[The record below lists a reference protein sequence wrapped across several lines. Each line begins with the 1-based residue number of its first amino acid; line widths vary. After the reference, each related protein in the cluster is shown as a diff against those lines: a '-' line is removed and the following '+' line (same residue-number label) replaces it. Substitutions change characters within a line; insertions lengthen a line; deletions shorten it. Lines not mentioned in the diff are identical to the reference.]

1 MRHVDP
7 LSSRRWD
14 SFASPIGLCKART
27 TNQHA
32 MLPDL
37 RIVLMTF
44 AAVLAGASIG
54 LGLMTSTRNASVFTI
69 GLRSAQGSPISRTLP
84 EPPDWKQSA
93 ARAAERRA
101 HELERLLE
109 LEAAAPRQ
117 KPRDP
122 ETTGSLPEPAGPAEP
137 LHPQ

>member
-1 MRHVDP
+1 
-7 LSSRRWD
+7 
-14 SFASPIGLCKART
+14 
-27 TNQHA
+27 
-32 MLPDL
+32 MLPNL
-37 RIVLMTF
+37 RIILMTF

-54 LGLMTSTRNASVFTI
+54 VGLMTSTRNASVFAI

-84 EPPDWKQSA
+84 EPPDWKQSV

-109 LEAAAPRQ
+109 LEAFVPAQAPAE
-117 KPRDP
+117 PP
-122 ETTGSLPEPAGPAEP
+122 ATGSLPDAAQQPAKPAEP

>member
-1 MRHVDP
+1 
-7 LSSRRWD
+7 
-14 SFASPIGLCKART
+14 
-27 TNQHA
+27 
-32 MLPDL
+32 MLPNL

-44 AAVLAGASIG
+44 AAVLAAASTG
-54 LGLMTSTRNASVFTI
+54 LGLMTSGRNASVFAV

-109 LEAAAPRQ
+109 LEAAARGHEPRE
-117 KPRDP
+117 P
-122 ETTGSLPEPAGPAEP
+122 ETTGSLPDAAPD
-137 LHPQ
+137 

>member
-1 MRHVDP
+1 
-7 LSSRRWD
+7 
-14 SFASPIGLCKART
+14 
-27 TNQHA
+27 
-32 MLPDL
+32 MLPNL
-37 RIVLMTF
+37 RLVLMTF

-54 LGLMTSTRNASVFTI
+54 LGLMTSARNASVFAV

-84 EPPDWKQSA
+84 EPPDWKQSV

-109 LEAAAPRQ
+109 LEAFVPAQAPTEPQ
-117 KPRDP
+117 
-122 ETTGSLPEPAGPAEP
+122 TTGSLPDAAPQPVTPAEP